1 MTQRERT
8 KARRPA
14 ARPEG
19 TSDDLNETVQRL
31 ENRTKSL
38 ELERDGLKAELE
50 AARVRIAA
58 LEAARDQV
66 VGKIDVMINSLNT
79 VVGKD

>member
-19 TSDDLNETVQRL
+19 TSDDMHETVQRL

-50 AARVRIAA
+50 AARARIAS
-58 LEAARDQV
+58 LETARDQV
-66 VGKIDVMINSLNT
+66 VGKIDVMINSLNS
-79 VVGKD
+79 VVGKE

>member
-14 ARPEG
+14 ARPDG
-19 TSDDLNETVQRL
+19 NSDDLHETVQRL

-38 ELERDGLKAELE
+38 ELERDGLKAELD
-50 AARVRIAA
+50 AARARIAS
-58 LEAARDQV
+58 LETARDQV
-66 VGKIDVMINSLNT
+66 VGKIDVMINSLNS
-79 VVGKD
+79 VVGKE